1 MLTMLVVLD
10 VFLAIAIVA
19 SVFFHKGADGFMG
32 EATPTLSAGGTHKP
46 QFETYDK
53 VIACLVVAFFA
64 VTLSINYIHLY
75 KNEGTAI
82 IDDILT
88 KQQKAT
94 VAETIEKKDIGAKHD
109 APVAE

>member
-1 MLTMLVVLD
+1 MLTILVVLD
-10 VFLAIAIVA
+10 VFLAIAIIA

-46 QFETYDK
+46 HFETYDK
-53 VIACLVVAFFA
+53 IIACLVAAFFA

-82 IDDILT
+82 IDDILAK
-88 KQQKAT
+88 KQKDN
-94 VAETIEKKDIGAKHD
+94 VAQDIEKKDIGAKDD
-109 APVAE
+109 APLAK